1 MALINTGQGIQA
13 DAGQAAAALFNDVDS
28 LIGQLG
34 SSDAEQ
40 RRQAARQLADFP
52 GGVQPLIRQLGQET
66 SPSVRESIFVSL
78 TLIGNSAA
86 MDGLVACLRSN
97 DAAIRNEAIE
107 AMKSLPNSV
116 APIMASLLRD
126 PDPDVRIFTVNVLE
140 SLKHPEVERWLID
153 VITRDPHVNVCA
165 AAVDLLGEL
174 GTEAAIAPLEALRK
188 RFADVPYIGFAAF
201 LALKRIREA

>member
-1 MALINTGQGIQA
+1 MALIKTGQSRTA
-13 DAGQAAAALFNDVDS
+13 DAAELSALPRDLDA

-34 SSDAEQ
+34 QADASL
-40 RRQAARQLADFP
+40 RRQAARQLADFQGSVP
-52 GGVQPLIRQLGQET
+52 SLTRQLLRET
-66 SPSVRESIFVSL
+66 EPSVREAIFVAL

-86 MDGLVACLRSN
+86 VESLVTCLRSN

-116 APIMASLLRD
+116 APIMAGLLSD

-140 SLKHPEVERWLID
+140 SLRHPDVEKWLID
-153 VITRDPHVNVCA
+153 VITRDRHVNVCA

-174 GTEAAIAPLEALRK
+174 GTESAIGPLESLRK
-188 RFADVPYIGFAAF
+188 RFADVPYIGFASF